1 MGNWV
6 IVGWWKLNMIIY
18 CGLKTLYAHQA
29 PKPDPLS
36 LFVLHEVA
44 QGHKMDEPSSCFVY
58 KSVYVYI
65 C

>member
-18 CGLKTLYAHQA
+18 CGLKTLYDHQA

-36 LFVLHEVA
+36 F
-44 QGHKMDEPSSCFVY
+44 
-58 KSVYVYI
+58 I
-65 C
+65 CITGSGARA